1 VAVSYVHKVCVC
13 TSIMWSLRYLVVG
26 SAGEDLGGVGVEDHA
41 LEDGLREHRTHT
53 HQPARHQRRA
63 SKEGSS
69 QTREAGGRPR
79 ALETGEDLEHVMR

>member
-1 VAVSYVHKVCVC
+1 
-13 TSIMWSLRYLVVG
+13 M
-26 SAGEDLGGVGVEDHA
+26 EDHA

-69 QTREAGGRPR
+69 QTREAGGRR